1 MQPTPSYINIAQQL
15 FALNE
20 TRGCTSPPRCVQG
33 FFATASITFCDQ
45 ASWQSRIAA
54 KPTQGVLG
62 FFAATYIWF
71 AIPSTIGTSVGF
83 AYLDHTAGGAN
94 QSLSTEAIDSGICEP
109 ERRHLSV

>member
-1 MQPTPSYINIAQQL
+1 M
-15 FALNE
+15 
-20 TRGCTSPPRCVQG
+20 QG

-94 QSLSTEAIDSGICEP
+94 QSLSNEAIDSGIVSQKDAIF
-109 ERRHLSV
+109 LSSNNNYNCIRYTSNQRSY

>member
-1 MQPTPSYINIAQQL
+1 MGNTTAVL
-15 FALNE
+15 A
-20 TRGCTSPPRCVQG
+20 VQG

-62 FFAATYIWF
+62 FFAATYMWF

-83 AYLDHTAGGAN
+83 AYLDHSATNASNAISQSDIDAGTACGSFSK
-94 QSLSTEAIDSGICEP
+94 QSSAVFLLLLLPRSA
-109 ERRHLSV
+109 LV